1 VCLVIKEAIAAA
13 VEGVDLGEDVARGA
27 MGEIMSGT
35 ATPSQIAAFLVSM
48 RLKGETVGEIAAF
61 AQIMRERA
69 RVIRPRVE
77 GRIVDTCGTGGDGL
91 GTFNISTTAMF
102 IASGAGVPIAK
113 HGNRSVSSGC
123 GSADVLENLGARLD
137 LEPSQVESTMEESG
151 VCFMFAPVFHPA
163 MKYAMVPR
171 RELGIRTFFNIL
183 GPLTNPCGAEGHVMG
198 IYDGSLTSKVA
209 HVALRLGLKRAFVV
223 HGEDGQDEIST
234 TGKTMVSEIRDGGVV
249 SYDVMPEDFGLG
261 PASIADLRGGDASA
275 NARIMVGI
283 IAGEDNGPRRDAAL
297 ANAAAAIAASWD
309 SGGIDQAIGPA
320 RESLESGGALRSL
333 LGFIKC
339 TGGEERV
346 TEIMEGADW
355 KE

>member
-1 VCLVIKEAIAAA
+1 VIREAIAAA
-13 VEGVDLGEDVARGA
+13 VEGSDLKEDVAREA

-48 RLKGETVGEIAAF
+48 RLKGETVEEIAAF
-61 AQIMRERA
+61 AKTMRERA
-69 RVIRPRVE
+69 RRIRPRVD

-91 GTFNISTTAMF
+91 GTFNVSTTAMF
-102 IASGAGVPIAK
+102 IASGAKVPIAK

-123 GSADVLENLGARLD
+123 GSADVLESLGARID
-137 LEPSQVESTMEESG
+137 LEPYLVERTMEESG

-171 RELGIRTFFNIL
+171 REVGIRTFFNIL

-234 TGKTMVSEIRDGGVV
+234 TGKTVISEIRDGGVV
-249 SYDVMPEDFGLG
+249 NYDIRPEDFDLS
-261 PASIADLRGGDASA
+261 PASIEDLRGGDAGA

-283 IAGEDNGPRRDAAL
+283 ISGEDRGPRRDAAL
-297 ANAAAAIAASWD
+297 VNAAGAIAASWD
-309 SGGIDQAIGPA
+309 SGGMAQAIEPA
-320 RESLESGGALRSL
+320 RESLDSGQALGSL
-333 LGFIKC
+333 LRFIES
-339 TGGEERV
+339 TGGQERV

-355 KE
+355 RK

>member
-1 VCLVIKEAIAAA
+1 MIREAIAAA
-13 VEGVDLGEDVARGA
+13 VEGADLDEDVARGA
-27 MGEIMSGT
+27 MEEIMSGG

-48 RLKGETVGEIAAF
+48 RLKGETVEEIAAF
-61 AQIMRERA
+61 ARTMRERA
-69 RVIRPRVE
+69 RRIRPRVD

-113 HGNRSVSSGC
+113 HGNRSVSSDC

-137 LEPSQVESTMEESG
+137 LEPCQVERTMEESG

-163 MKYAMVPR
+163 MKHAMVPR
-171 RELGIRTFFNIL
+171 REVGIRTFFNIL

-198 IYDGSLTSKVA
+198 MYDGSLTSKVA

-223 HGEDGQDEIST
+223 HGDDGQDEIST
-234 TGKTMVSEIRDGGVV
+234 TGRTVVSEIRDGGVV
-249 SYDVMPEDFGLG
+249 SYGVRPEDFDLT
-261 PASIADLRGGDASA
+261 PASIADLRGGDERE

-283 IAGEDNGPRRDAAL
+283 VSGRDHGPRMDAAL
-297 ANAAAAIAASWD
+297 VNGAAAIAASWD

-320 RESLESGGALRSL
+320 RESLESGRALGSL
-333 LGFIKC
+333 LRFIKS